1 MSWELLKT
9 DYQDA
14 AFEGMRKYSMIENTD
29 GTVSFV
35 DVTVYTV
42 KDQAFFG
49 ANDANK
55 SNAAVNAILAALE
68 DGTDLYEAFSNFF
81 EEQEN
86 LFRDKMDSYMSVQQ
100 TSFGTWFDTIKNQL
114 STDAAGKLQNQ
125 LNDISYYYVLEMTL
139 YLPQTS
145 ASASEGVLML
155 GTTIKEE
162 EELS

>member
-9 DYQDA
+9 NYKDA
-14 AFEGMRKYSMIENTD
+14 AFEGMRKYSMIENSD

-55 SNAAVNAILAALE
+55 INTAVNAILAALE
-68 DGTDLYEAFSNFF
+68 DGTDLYEVFSNFF
-81 EEQEN
+81 EDQED
-86 LFRDKMDSYMSVQQ
+86 LFAAKMESYMSTQQ
-100 TSFGTWFDTIKNQL
+100 TTFGTWFDAMKNQL

-125 LNDISYYYVLEMTL
+125 INNMSYYYVIEKTL
-139 YLPQTS
+139 FLPQTS
-145 ASASEGVLML
+145 VSASEGVLML
-155 GTTIKEE
+155 GTTIVEE
-162 EELS
+162 EEQL

>member
-9 DYQDA
+9 NYQDA
-14 AFEGMRKYSMIENTD
+14 AFEGMRKYSMIENAD
-29 GTVSFV
+29 GTVSFA

-49 ANDANK
+49 ADDANK
-55 SNAAVNAILAALE
+55 INTAVNAILAALE

-86 LFRDKMDSYMSVQQ
+86 LFQDKMDSYMSVQQ
-100 TSFGTWFDTIKNQL
+100 TTFGTWFDAIKNQL
-114 STDAAGKLQNQ
+114 STDAAGKLQEQ
-125 LNDISYYYVLEMTL
+125 LNEISYYYVLEETL

-145 ASASEGVLML
+145 VSASEGVLML
-155 GTTIKEE
+155 GTTVADAAEI
-162 EELS
+162 